1 MCSLVKTALLW
12 AIGYAGLS
20 SLPVFFLNLD
30 GWTHCAAIGV
40 TENIDHNQLLAFAS
54 DPRYVFEIKSFM
66 ELGSETQMVQTA
78 LLAFCGRANFTLTV
92 PPFTGKPLYTGR
104 QRRTFVPYLC
114 QLNSAA
120 ILWLKLFRSIVTL
133 MSRKYAL
140 SVD

>member
-1 MCSLVKTALLW
+1 
-12 AIGYAGLS
+12 
-20 SLPVFFLNLD
+20 
-30 GWTHCAAIGV
+30 V

-92 PPFTGKPLYTGR
+92 PPFTGKPLYIAR

-120 ILWLKLFRSIVTL
+120 ILWVKLFRSIVTL